1 MLTLFISLIIL
12 HKNIG
17 MPRLLNSLI
26 KNKNIGMLRLLISL
40 IKNKFQDYLPHRS
53 INYMINGK
61 VVSTKVRLQ
70 L

>member
-1 MLTLFISLIIL
+1 
-12 HKNIG
+12 

-26 KNKNIGMLRLLISL
+26 KNKNKGMPRLLISL
-40 IKNKFQDYLPHRS
+40 IKNKCQDYLPHRS